1 MNTKYK
7 IAPDVAWR
15 QLEGEYFFITPRSSE
30 IHSVEGPG
38 CEMVDLLLA
47 GKSCPEI
54 GEELAQSYETEAAQ
68 ITSDAQNLLEQLL
81 AKHIL
86 EPDHE

>member
-1 MNTKYK
+1 MTSKYK
-7 IAPDVAWR
+7 IAPEVSWR
-15 QLEGEYFFITPRSSE
+15 KLEGEYFFITPRSSE
-30 IHSVEGPG
+30 IHSVDGPG

-47 GKSCPEI
+47 GKSCTEI
-54 GEELAQSYETEAAQ
+54 GKELAQGYEAEAAD
-68 ITSDAQNLLEQLL
+68 IASDAQNLLEQLL